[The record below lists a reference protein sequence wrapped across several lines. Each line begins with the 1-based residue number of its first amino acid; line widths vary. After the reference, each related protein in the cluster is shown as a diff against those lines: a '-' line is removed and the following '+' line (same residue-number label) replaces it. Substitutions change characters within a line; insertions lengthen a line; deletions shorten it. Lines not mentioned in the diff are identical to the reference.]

1 MKWVGSGGR
10 ISDIWGKCRVN
21 SLLVYSWTSC
31 LEVLVVS
38 YWWCV
43 GEYSLNF

>member
-10 ISDIWGKCRVN
+10 TSDTWGKCRVN

-31 LEVLVVS
+31 LKGLVVTGG
-38 YWWCV
+38 V
-43 GEYSLNF
+43 GESIVSI